1 MIDKIKMY
9 KTCRD
14 KLTREV
20 RVIKSINHPNI
31 VQLYEVIETGRY
43 VYLVMEYAKNGEMF
57 EYLLKYN
64 RMNESDA
71 RGKFRQILSAVQYCH
86 RKNIVHRDLKAENL
100 LLDHQNNIKLADFGF
115 ANHFNATSLL
125 DTFCGSPPYAAP
137 ELLNGEK
144 YIGPEVDVWA
154 LGVILYLFIS
164 GSLPFEASNLK
175 ELHRRITQCD
185 YRIPYFMSTK
195 CELIIKRMLEIDP
208 IKRSCLEELM
218 EDPWINIG
226 YEHDP
231 LKPYVEPRE
240 NYNDPVRIA
249 LMNKLGFSNED
260 LRETFEKHL
269 FNNIRATY
277 LLLADSETQQ
287 RIGKQLISVGN
298 MLSSSN
304 LNLDIEGKRRHKS
317 VERKLSIKDEP
328 KSEPIQR
335 YTTPVIISTSRDE
348 HKPIVANNQMDLIIT
363 SDPDLYKTIEKTMKC
378 FDSQDIS
385 CSSTTTTTN
394 NPTNILSNDCKP
406 SCNMHRVRAKSLN
419 NNAEINDSN
428 EKVVIYNL
436 ENDEDQLKNGQV
448 VNNAKSINSYKQNH
462 LKRHFIIDRAQ
473 TAVPISLESRL
484 KQNVIII
491 TDKTSSWDNLPY
503 DHSGRATVPIVT
515 YQHENQYF
523 HDGNSFQNQ
532 HSGNNNNNYYY
543 YYKNGISNHHNLN
556 YTHCSN
562 TKYQRNSNVTIQSIC
577 TNSEHKSQKEQLEN
591 IISNNDKY
599 EINEENDFKIV
610 VFQKERKH
618 DLYRSPLPNSSSPN
632 NKLPIKVNIINH
644 VNNSNNIKLDN
655 YNKNQSNDNQQY
667 KIINLTN
674 KNTISLKR
682 NQPIKL
688 YENNKFSQIKQ
699 NGYNNDEN
707 NNNLKGPQMN
717 INHLSKNNSFGKKE
731 SEIFITKKD
740 NISERK
746 FPQNKEVM
754 YNGNLYKEIHE
765 ENNKQL
771 TREQKRSFLPSFSI
785 TKEKGQNSKEILDKI
800 YIYTLNSKL
809 VKCDTSV
816 GKSFVKPQDF
826 QSNLNCYESKNT
838 TTITSNNIS
847 STTAPKVNNTHYSN
861 GCATKTNFG
870 QCWSNSGTSRQNPN
884 SINNIRHHNNNNN
897 NSPQQHNTTQ
907 VPKISQLNW
916 SYGVA
921 VQNSNLK
928 LLLRTL
934 DQVVKKSYIDH
945 VHLSPYHILCSQH
958 VHCNYQSQNKHNNNQ
973 HTKIP
978 SHFNHGKL
986 YKNSYNRDKIS
997 SLLKWEMEVVH
1008 LPRFQTYGI
1017 RFKGIDGD
1025 PRHLRS
1031 MEKSLTAQLVQTM
1044 NSIK

>member
-57 EYLLKYN
+57 EYLLKHN
-64 RMNESDA
+64 RMNEFDA

-100 LLDHQNNIKLADFGF
+100 LLDYRNNIKLADFGF

-195 CELIIKRMLEIDP
+195 CELFIKRMLEIDP

-249 LMNKLGFSNED
+249 IMNKLGFSNED
-260 LRETFEKHL
+260 LRETFEKRL

-277 LLLADSETQQ
+277 LLLADTETQQ
-287 RIGKQLISVGN
+287 RIGMQLISVGN
-298 MLSSSN
+298 MLSNSN
-304 LNLDIEGKRRHKS
+304 LNLDIERKNSHKS
-317 VERKLSIKDEP
+317 VGRKLSIKDEP

-335 YTTPVIISTSRDE
+335 HTTPVIISTSRGE
-348 HKPIVANNQMDLIIT
+348 HKPVVSSNQMDLIIT
-363 SDPDLYKTIEKTMKC
+363 SDPDLYQTIEQTMKS

-385 CSSTTTTTN
+385 CSSTTTITN
-394 NPTNILSNDCKP
+394 NPTNILPNDCKL
-406 SCNMHRVRAKSLN
+406 SCNIHRVRAKSLN
-419 NNAEINDSN
+419 DNAGTNDSN

-436 ENDEDQLKNGQV
+436 ESDEDKLENGQF
-448 VNNAKSINSYKQNH
+448 VNNAKSTNSYKENH

-473 TAVPISLESRL
+473 TAIPVSLESHL
-484 KQNVIII
+484 KQNLIII
-491 TDKTSSWDNLPY
+491 NDKTSSWDNLPY
-503 DHSGRATVPIVT
+503 DHTGRATVPIII
-515 YQHENQYF
+515 YQHENQYS
-523 HDGNSFQNQ
+523 HDGHSFQNQ
-532 HSGNNNNNYYY
+532 HSSNNNDY

-562 TKYQRNSNVTIQSIC
+562 TKYQRNSNVTIQSRF
-577 TNSEHKSQKEQLEN
+577 TNSQHKSHEEHLEH
-591 IISNNDKY
+591 ITSNHDKY
-599 EINEENDFKIV
+599 EMNKENDFKII
-610 VFQKERKH
+610 VFQKETKH
-618 DLYRSPLPNSSSPN
+618 NYYQSPLPNNSLSN
-632 NKLPIKVNIINH
+632 NKLLPIKVNIINH
-644 VNNSNNIKLDN
+644 VNNSTNNTRDN
-655 YNKNQSNDNQQY
+655 NNQSNDNQQY

-674 KNTISLKR
+674 QNTISCKQ

-688 YENNKFSQIKQ
+688 YENNKFSQTKQ
-699 NGYNNDEN
+699 NNYNHDEN
-707 NNNLKGPQMN
+707 NINLKRPQ
-717 INHLSKNNSFGKKE
+717 IDLNHLRKNNSFNKKE
-731 SEIFITKKD
+731 TEILIIKKD
-740 NISERK
+740 HLSERK

-785 TKEKGQNSKEILDKI
+785 TKENGQKSKEILDKV
-800 YIYTLNSKL
+800 YIYRPNSKL
-809 VKCDTSV
+809 VKCDTSIE
-816 GKSFVKPQDF
+816 KSFVKSQDF
-826 QSNLNCYESKNT
+826 QSNLNCYESTNT
-838 TTITSNNIS
+838 ITITSNHIN
-847 STTAPKVNNTHYSN
+847 STTAPKVNNIHYSN
-861 GCATKTNFG
+861 GCTTKPNFG
-870 QCWSNSGTSRQNPN
+870 QCWSNSGTSRQNLN
-884 SINNIRHHNNNNN
+884 SINNIRHNNNNNNN
-897 NSPQQHNTTQ
+897 NSPQKHNTTQ

-921 VQNSNLK
+921 VQNPNLK
-928 LLLRTL
+928 LLLSTL

-945 VHLSPYHILCSQH
+945 VHLSPYQILCSQH
-958 VHCNYQSQNKHNNNQ
+958 VHCNYQSQNKHNDSQ

-978 SHFNHGKL
+978 SQFNHGKL
-986 YKNSYNRDKIS
+986 YKNSYNRDKIP

-1025 PRHLRS
+1025 LRHLRS
-1031 MEKSLTAQLVQTM
+1031 MEKSLTEQLVQTM